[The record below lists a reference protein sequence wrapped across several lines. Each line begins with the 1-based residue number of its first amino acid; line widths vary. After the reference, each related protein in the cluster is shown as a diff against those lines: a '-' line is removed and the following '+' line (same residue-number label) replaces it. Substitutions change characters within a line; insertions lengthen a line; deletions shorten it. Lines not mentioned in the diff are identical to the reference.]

1 MYRCFAA
8 LQDIV
13 ANAALLS
20 QQLFICCCNIC
31 VNVIWLAVQ
40 AVASNSRSLVP
51 AISLHGLIRYRDDF
65 KQRMDDL
72 RIYRQLRR
80 EEDLLQKYGT
90 VPQQHA
96 ACCQSHSVHEPH
108 DII

>member
-1 MYRCFAA
+1 MYRCSAA

-13 ANAALLS
+13 ADAGLLS
-20 QQLFICCCNIC
+20 RQAVRLLLQNF
-31 VNVIWLAVQ
+31 IWLAMQ

-51 AISLHGLIRYRDDF
+51 AISLNGLIRYRDDF

-80 EEDLLQKYGT
+80 EEDLLQKYGM

-96 ACCQSHSVHEPH
+96 ACCQNHSVREPH
-108 DII
+108 DVI